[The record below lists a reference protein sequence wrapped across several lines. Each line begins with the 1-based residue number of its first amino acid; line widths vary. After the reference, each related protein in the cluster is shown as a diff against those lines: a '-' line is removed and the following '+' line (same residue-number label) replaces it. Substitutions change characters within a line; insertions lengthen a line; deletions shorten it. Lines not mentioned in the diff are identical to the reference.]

1 MRVTRNYMSALMGL
15 NKNSKS
21 RSHMM
26 DRLQTNSQN
35 RFLTT
40 QQTSKASGTMSTYQS
55 MKNNAGELQNTAS
68 KLTDTGE
75 DSIFAR
81 AEESGSTAEVTKEIK
96 NFVAQYNS
104 MMRNL
109 KNGGSRV
116 DTSYRNQLD
125 SYTMMHRDS
134 LKTTGV
140 TKQADGTLSIDEK
153 ALQSADLEHL
163 KRAWGTRSSFAA
175 SAGNVAGNV
184 QANAVSSVNSI
195 VGNSYSNLLRGYGRS
210 GNFFNF
216 WS

>member
-1 MRVTRNYMSALMGL
+1 
-15 NKNSKS
+15 
-21 RSHMM
+21 M

-40 QQTSKASGTMSTYQS
+40 QQTGKTSGTMSTYQS
-55 MKNNAGELQNTAS
+55 MKNNAGELQNTVS

-81 AEESGSTAEVTKEIK
+81 AEKSGSTAEVTKEIK
-96 NFVAQYNS
+96 NFVSQYNN

-125 SYTMMHRDS
+125 SYTMMHRAS

-140 TKQADGTLSIDEK
+140 TKQADGTLLVDEQ
-153 ALQSADLEHL
+153 ALQNTDLEHL
-163 KRAWGTRSSFAA
+163 KKVWGNKSSFAA
-175 SAGNVAGNV
+175 RAGNVAVNV
-184 QANAVSSVNSI
+184 QVNAVSSMNSM